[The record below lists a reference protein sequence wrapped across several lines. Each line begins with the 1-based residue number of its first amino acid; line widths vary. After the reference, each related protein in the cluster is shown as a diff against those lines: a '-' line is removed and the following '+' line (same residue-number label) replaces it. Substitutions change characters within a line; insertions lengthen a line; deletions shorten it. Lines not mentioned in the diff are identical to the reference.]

1 MNEADTEAAQRWLS
15 GPMANSNGL
24 VRLGAV
30 VAIVLGAASSFA
42 YAAGW
47 LTPHALTPH
56 ALTPARM
63 LDAFERANGAHPG
76 FRRNHAK
83 GIGVTGYFES
93 NGRGA
98 ALSRAA
104 VFKPGRVPVVGR
116 FALPGGQPFVSDTPG
131 SVRSLAL
138 LFTLPNG
145 EQWRTGMNDIPVF
158 AVNTPQA
165 FYEQLVAGAPDPAT
179 GKPNPAHMTAF
190 LAKTPSSARAIQ
202 LIRARPKTSGFE
214 TSSYNS
220 LNAFRF
226 TNATGEITNVRWSMV
241 ATATTSTASP
251 AANGSNY
258 LFDDLI
264 AAVHRAPLS
273 WHLVVVVAGA
283 GDPTNDATVQWPAD
297 RQRIDVG
304 TLTLDHVESEDTSR
318 ARDINF
324 DPLVLPDGMGP
335 SDDPLLS
342 ARSAAYSESF
352 TRRVGEKKEPSAV
365 SSAEA
370 GN

>member
-1 MNEADTEAAQRWLS
+1 MNPAHSELTRTPPPESLGNNGRVLRWGVL
-15 GPMANSNGL
+15 GL
-24 VRLGAV
+24 
-30 VAIVLGAASSFA
+30 IVLGVAGAFA

-47 LTPHALTPH
+47 LTPS

-63 LDAFERANGAHPG
+63 IDAFERANGAHPG

-83 GIGVTGYFES
+83 GVAVTGYFES

-98 ALSRAA
+98 ALSTA
-104 VFKPGRVPVVGR
+104 VVFQPGRVPVVGR
-116 FALPGGQPFVSDTPG
+116 FAIPGGMPLVADTAG

-158 AVNTPQA
+158 PVNTPQA
-165 FYEQLVAGAPDPAT
+165 FYDQLVAGAPDPAT
-179 GKPNPAHMTAF
+179 GKPDPQRMAQF
-190 LAKTPSSARAIQ
+190 LADNPSSARAIP
-202 LIRARPKTSGFE
+202 LIRARLKTSGFE
-214 TSSYNS
+214 TSSFNS

-226 TNATGEITNVRWSMV
+226 TNAAGNVAHVRWAMV
-241 ATATTSTASP
+241 ASAIASTASP
-251 AANGSNY
+251 PATGANY

-264 AAVHRAPLS
+264 AAVHRAPLT
-273 WHLVVVVAGA
+273 WHLILTVAEA
-283 GDPTNDATVQWPAD
+283 GDPTNDATIAWPAT
-297 RQRIDVG
+297 RQRLDVG
-304 TLTLDHVESEDTSR
+304 TLTIDHVESENTSP

-324 DPLVLPDGMGP
+324 DPLVLPAGIAP

-352 TRRVGEKKEPSAV
+352 TRRAAEHKTPSAV
-365 SSAEA
+365 TAAEA
-370 GN
+370 AR